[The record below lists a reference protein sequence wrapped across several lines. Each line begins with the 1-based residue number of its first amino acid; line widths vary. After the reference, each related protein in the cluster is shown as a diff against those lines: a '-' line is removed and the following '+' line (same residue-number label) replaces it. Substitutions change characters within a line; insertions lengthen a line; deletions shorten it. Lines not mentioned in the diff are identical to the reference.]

1 MDSTKS
7 NILVI
12 GFGGIGTMTAYNLEA
27 GGRATVTGV
36 LRSNYEL
43 VASRGFRIWS
53 CDHGQV
59 ESWRPTSS
67 TDATRPDR
75 NKANM
80 MIVTEA
86 VPDAR
91 KMASRYDYIVVCTK
105 NIPDIPPTVAEIIA
119 PAITPR
125 HTSVVLV
132 QNGINIGKPIIAA
145 FPENV
150 VISGISLMNSSELR
164 PGEIFHQD
172 HDNLIIGA
180 FRNPN
185 LDIEMECRAAKLF
198 TDLYN
203 ASGKATGQ
211 YSAEVQFM
219 RWRKLVYNASYNSL
233 CAITGM
239 DTSKLRLTHTAVTEL
254 LLPVMLEVK
263 SVARAAGYQLA
274 PDQEDISLNGDP
286 LKGYFRPSMQQ
297 DIEKGNFME
306 VEVIVGE
313 AVREGQRLGVPVP
326 MLSTVYSLLKV
337 LQFRTKVNKGMVKLP
352 PMKDFGAGNSLEVP
366 KT

>member
-1 MDSTKS
+1 MGSTKS

-27 GGRATVTGV
+27 GGLATVTGV
-36 LRSNYEL
+36 LRSNYDL
-43 VASRGFRIWS
+43 VTERGFKIWS

-59 ESWRPTSS
+59 SSWRPTSI
-67 TDATRPDR
+67 TR
-75 NKANM
+75 A
-80 MIVTEA
+80 I
-86 VPDAR
+86 PDAR
-91 KMASRYDYIVVCTK
+91 IIDTPFDYVVVCTK
-105 NIPDIPPTVAEIIA
+105 NISDVSPTVAEIIA

-125 HTSVVLV
+125 HTSIVLV
-132 QNGINIGKPIIAA
+132 QNGINIEKPIIAA
-145 FPENV
+145 FPGNA
-150 VISGISLMNSSELR
+150 VISGISRMNSSELR

-172 HDNLIIGA
+172 HDTLIIGA

-185 LDIEMECRAAKLF
+185 LNIETEHQAAKHF

-203 ASGKATGQ
+203 ASGKATGD

-239 DTSKLRLTHTAVTEL
+239 DTSKLRLTGTAVTEL

-263 SVARAAGYQLA
+263 SVAKAAGYQLA
-274 PDQEDISLNGDP
+274 PGQEDISLNGDP
-286 LKGYFRPSMQQ
+286 LDGYFRPSMQQ
-297 DIEKGNFME
+297 DIEKGNFIEM
-306 VEVIVGE
+306 EVIVGE

-326 MLSTVYSLLKV
+326 LLTTVYSLLKV
-337 LQFRTKVNKGMVKLP
+337 LQFRTKVNKGVVELP
-352 PMKDFGAGNSLEVP
+352 PMKDFGRDIFC
-366 KT
+366 